1 MYKLIVNRQCA
12 RDVRSTSNNGKN
24 TQTIL
29 IIHSASILYYITQ
42 KCWDSEKKRINKE
55 EKKMS
60 AKKRHRFHR
69 TSYSLRYLVST
80 QALNVFQDKSE
91 QVIDTS
97 RLQCICA

>member
-1 MYKLIVNRQCA
+1 
-12 RDVRSTSNNGKN
+12 
-24 TQTIL
+24 
-29 IIHSASILYYITQ
+29 
-42 KCWDSEKKRINKE
+42 
-55 EKKMS
+55 MS

-97 RLQCICA
+97 RLQCICASVCVRGTLKATAFIVSSQMTIPSTK

>member
-42 KCWDSEKKRINKE
+42 KCWDSEKKNK
-55 EKKMS
+55 
-60 AKKRHRFHR
+60 
-69 TSYSLRYLVST
+69 
-80 QALNVFQDKSE
+80 
-91 QVIDTS
+91 
-97 RLQCICA
+97 